1 MTLPSRDQAWSL
13 LCQWVQSDSLRKHML
28 AVEAAMRAYARKF
41 GEDEALW
48 GITGL
53 LHDLD
58 FERFPD
64 MDDPVNGHP
73 RSGLRLFREL
83 DYPPELIHAVEGH
96 APYLGIARAAR
107 MDSALVAVDELTGLI
122 MAVGYVRP
130 SKNLA
135 DVTVKSVRKKWK
147 DRAFAAAISRAE
159 IEEFTAEL
167 GEPLDEHIGFVLVAL
182 QGIAGDLGLDGRLAG
197 DDGPSADSYGS
208 GQKTG
213 PSDHT

>member
-1 MTLPSRDQAWSL
+1 MSLPTREEAWDL
-13 LCQWVQSDSLRKHML
+13 LCQWVESDSLRKHML
-28 AVEAAMRAYARKF
+28 AVEAAMRAYARKY
-41 GEDEALW
+41 GADEELW

-58 FERFPD
+58 FERYPD

-73 RSGLRLFREL
+73 RTELRLFREL
-83 DYPPELIHAVEGH
+83 SYPEALIHAVEGH
-96 APYLGIARAAR
+96 APYLGIARAGR

-130 SKNLA
+130 SKDLR

-147 DRAFAAAISRAE
+147 DKGFAAAINRHE

-167 GEPLDEHIGFVLVAL
+167 GEDLDEHIALVLAAL
-182 QGIAGDLGLDGRLAG
+182 QDNASALGLDGSLARA
-197 DDGPSADSYGS
+197 SE
-208 GQKTG
+208 
-213 PSDHT
+213 